1 MEWLKE
7 ILDLSGKGIKE
18 SSKVLM
24 GISFIALFIS
34 PSFIFLYLYDKS
46 IFKESNLFI
55 GIIMMIVISAIL
67 YIILFCLDS
76 IILPS
81 IYMLCKR
88 DTQVISKSEADKMN
102 NITSAITLILMGII
116 ALAQIVTYYSNNNV
130 TNDSSIKVGIIT
142 LTLIVGI
149 LLIAWVVI
157 IVYNIYCFVV
167 RFFSR

>member
-1 MEWLKE
+1 MLKE

-46 IFKESNLFI
+46 IFKESNLFV
-55 GIIMMIVISAIL
+55 GVIMMIVISAIL
-67 YIILFCLDS
+67 YILLFFLSS
-76 IILPS
+76 IILPC
-81 IYMLCKR
+81 IHILCKR
-88 DTQVISKSEADKMN
+88 DTERISNSEADKMN

-142 LTLIVGI
+142 LAVIGFI
-149 LLIAWVVI
+149 LLIIW
-157 IVYNIYCFVV
+157 IVFIFYNIYYKIVEFLN
-167 RFFSR
+167 R